1 MIKASFAFP
10 LSLARRTKYQASSIH
25 HVLQAFSTLEQI
37 FGIGWDRGGG
47 EIASS
52 RLFREKR
59 SPYPHCTRR
68 GHRGDGDDGRDED
81 EDDVP
86 LRSECIDQGADDLVR
101 SGAEARGP
109 LAAAER
115 PRKPRGALQLPLGL
129 PSRPPPAGGPVRGL
143 PAEGRRTHVEGVVV
157 VVRVVVVLP
166 SPPNP
171 DFSLSDRPA
180 HGLVPT
186 ALQRV
191 QNSHEHCGS

>member
-1 MIKASFAFP
+1 M
-10 LSLARRTKYQASSIH
+10 LSLFPSRDEQNIRRRPSPRLLTSVFYSRTDLRDWMGS
-25 HVLQAFSTLEQI
+25 
-37 FGIGWDRGGG
+37 GGG
-47 EIASS
+47 EI
-52 RLFREKR
+52 RLPDFSGKR
-59 SPYPHCTRR
+59 SLSSCTTR

-101 SGAEARGP
+101 TGSEARGP

-115 PRKPRGALQLPLGL
+115 RGTLQLPLGL

-143 PAEGRRTHVEGVVV
+143 PAEGRRTPVEGVVV

>member
-10 LSLARRTKYQASSIH
+10 LSLARRTKYQASSFTTSSYKRF
-25 HVLQAFSTLEQI
+25 LLSNRSSGLD
-37 FGIGWDRGGG
+37 GIGRGGDP
-47 EIASS
+47 SS

-59 SPYPHCTRR
+59 SFSSCTTR

-101 SGAEARGP
+101 TGAEARGP

-115 PRKPRGALQLPLGL
+115 RGTLQLPLGL

-143 PAEGRRTHVEGVVV
+143 PAEGRRTHVEGGVV